1 MSSYRYLAT
10 GCHYFASPVT
20 TSSTNE
26 KLFGWGLRRLLLLL
40 LLLLLLTASVVVFV
54 VLVVVVSVCVHQALV
69 LPHSQ
74 VGEDAQ
80 DGVAD
85 LIGLER

>member
-10 GCHYFASPVT
+10 GCHNFASPVT

-40 LLLLLLTASVVVFV
+40 LLLTSSVVVFV